1 MLDRITEIVRR
12 AGALVRSADEDRG
25 VREKTGPRDLV
36 TRYDTM
42 VQDFLRRELLAL
54 LPGAAFMAEEGF
66 EESDYSAAEWR
77 FIVDPID
84 GTTNFIQG
92 YRNSAVSV
100 GLMHRGE
107 MEYAVVYNP
116 FDGETYTARRG
127 GGAFL
132 NGRPIHTADRDL
144 EHSILIFGTA
154 LYYREL
160 TERTLTVFNRVF
172 PLVQDVRRFGSAAL
186 DLCYVAAGKAGVFF
200 ECRLCPWDYAA
211 GSLIAREA
219 GCLVTKLEGGP
230 LDLDRKG
237 SLLAGSPLAYR
248 QFVEALHTEK
258 GANA

>member
-1 MLDRITEIVRR
+1 M
-12 AGALVRSADEDRG
+12 RSADADRG

-132 NGRPIHTADRDL
+132 NGRPIRTADRDL

-211 GSLIAREA
+211 G
-219 GCLVTKLEGGP
+219 
-230 LDLDRKG
+230 
-237 SLLAGSPLAYR
+237 
-248 QFVEALHTEK
+248 
-258 GANA
+258 

>member
-1 MLDRITEIVRR
+1 MLDRMTEIVRR
-12 AGALVRSADEDRG
+12 AGDLVRSADEDRG

-42 VQDFLRRELLAL
+42 VQDFLRRELTAL
-54 LPGAAFMAEEGF
+54 LPEAAFMAEEGF
-66 EESDYSAAEWR
+66 EESNLSGAEWR

-84 GTTNFIQG
+84 GTTNFVQG

-100 GLMHRGE
+100 GLMHRGR
-107 MEYAVVYNP
+107 MEYAVVHNP
-116 FDGETYTARRG
+116 LDGETYTARRG
-127 GGAFL
+127 GGAFR
-132 NGRPIHTADRDL
+132 NGRPIRTADHDL

-154 LYYREL
+154 LYYPEL
-160 TERTLTVFNRVF
+160 TERTLRIFNRVF

-211 GSLIAREA
+211 GSLIASEA
-219 GCLVTKLEGGP
+219 GCLVTNLDGGP
-230 LDLDRKG
+230 LDLDRKD
-237 SLLAGSPLAYR
+237 SVLAGSPLAWR
-248 QFVEALHTEK
+248 QFLKALQTEK